1 MPRKAAIMA
10 SRTIEKAVTG
20 KSPMQARMRAWESR
34 IQHRRCTAMIQMS
47 MTGAARK
54 VNARRPA
61 ELPRTSHQIGRAS
74 WRERVGQ
81 SVESQ
86 GVAVQLKKTKQTN
99 TKTNR
104 YIENMQKLGKH

>member
-20 KSPMQARMRAWESR
+20 KSPMQARMRAGESR

-61 ELPRTSHQIGRAS
+61 ERSEEHTAELQSLMRTSY
-74 WRERVGQ
+74 
-81 SVESQ
+81 
-86 GVAVQLKKTKQTN
+86 AVFCLKKKKKTKKEHN
-99 TKTNR
+99 TALNR
-104 YIENMQKLGKH
+104 CTQ